1 AAIVADLEKEIYP
14 PDLAQDE
21 NDWRDELEDDAN
33 KYEGGNASFLIMEH
47 GSGEPVPIGYA
58 IAYMAESEMDND
70 ESVVL
75 YVRDVALK
83 EDKQRKGYG
92 RQALQR
98 LVQFASGRQGMSIEF
113 YARESTSYAALKNST
128 DDLEKMGYRIVAEEL
143 DEDHVG
149 SGENFYLLRLENI
162 QKEKRAA

>member
-1 AAIVADLEKEIYP
+1 
-14 PDLAQDE
+14 
-21 NDWRDELEDDAN
+21 
-33 KYEGGNASFLIMEH
+33 MEH
-47 GSGEPVPIGYA
+47 GSGEPIPIGYA

-92 RQALQR
+92 RQALQK
-98 LVQFASGRQGMSIEF
+98 LVQFASGRQGMPIEF
-113 YARESTSYAALKNST
+113 YARESTSYLALKNST
-128 DDLEKMGYRIVAEEL
+128 DDLEKMGYRIVEEEF

-149 SGENFYLLRLENI
+149 SGENFYLLRLERI
-162 QKEKRAA
+162 QKNKKAA